1 MVESTQVQPL
11 PPVAAPAKSLNQE
24 ATELFQ
30 RYPDL
35 RAKLKKIY
43 EQTLDPSSRGD
54 VGGRPRNP
62 RFEPRWSEQ
71 KGFDQGLAV
80 LKAKLESEV
89 VDTEDLEAFVTWVNS
104 AV

>member
-1 MVESTQVQPL
+1 MPSIAT
-11 PPVAAPAKSLNQE
+11 PPKSLNQE

-43 EQTLDPSSRGD
+43 EETLDPTIRAD

-71 KGFDQGLAV
+71 KGFDLGLAV
-80 LKAKLESEV
+80 LKAKLESQV
-89 VDTEDLEAFVTWVNS
+89 VNTEDLEAFVAWVNS
-104 AV
+104 TV